1 MNQRMLKRLNFQTT
15 MMRWVEMALYF
26 GTLDAKA
33 MKLQSNEG
41 IDSDARSPMAQLTSL
56 LTSLSLKM
64 PCVLCHKCEMKLC
77 TLRVANTERRQNQ
90 SLRGAHIFCR
100 TCRCI
105 PVTCSG
111 NFVGRGAALFLAWFA
126 AFCSIEQT

>member
-1 MNQRMLKRLNFQTT
+1 
-15 MMRWVEMALYF
+15 MALYF

-33 MKLQSNEG
+33 MLLQSNEG

-77 TLRVANTERRQNQ
+77 TLRVANTERRQNP
-90 SLRGAHIFCR
+90 RGTHILQ
-100 TCRCI
+100 
-105 PVTCSG
+105 
-111 NFVGRGAALFLAWFA
+111 NM
-126 AFCSIEQT
+126 